1 MTVRPPSPRSAPKV
15 RLLSIPE
22 RELYFSFARSGGPG
36 GQNVNKVE
44 TKVTVAFYFA
54 SSQSLTWEEKG
65 RLGQHPL
72 VLQNL
77 DSDGALSVTSQ
88 VHRSQALNR
97 EDAVRKLHELVRQ
110 ALRPKRKRIPTKKTR
125 ASDRK
130 RLEGKKVRSH
140 SKATRRRI
148 DSYTE
153 D

>member
-1 MTVRPPSPRSAPKV
+1 MIAPPSPPRHSPKT
-15 RLLSIPE
+15 RLISIPE
-22 RELYFSFARSGGPG
+22 GELHFSFARSGGPG

-44 TKVTVAFYFA
+44 TKVTVTFDFA

-72 VLQNL
+72 VVQNL
-77 DSDGALSVTSQ
+77 DSAGALAVTSQ
-88 VHRSQALNR
+88 AHRSQALNR
-97 EDAVRKLHELVRQ
+97 EDAVRKLHELLRE

-130 RLEGKKVRSH
+130 RLEGKKARSQ

-148 DSYTE
+148 DSYT
-153 D
+153 DD